1 MSKPSTRREMLRKSK
16 AMPNTNL
23 GWAEYYALRH
33 IKDPSNTQAEHL
45 SYLHLLFHES
55 RDLPKEEAKQAIAL
69 KIQAE
74 VVKCLNDHNYLQE
87 FLTEHITKRV
97 HHAIPNPRP
106 QHPVSVQG
114 HQL

>member
-1 MSKPSTRREMLRKSK
+1 MPKPSTRREMLRKAK

-55 RDLPKEEAKQAIAL
+55 RDLPKEEAKQAL
-69 KIQAE
+69 YQKIQVE
-74 VVKCLNDHNYLQE
+74 VARCLDDRNYLQE
-87 FLTEHITKRV
+87 FLTEHMTKGV
-97 HHAIPNPRP
+97 PHAIPNPRP
-106 QHPVSVQG
+106 QHSMPV
-114 HQL
+114 